1 MKKFK
6 AKKILKVIIT
16 ILTLLILAL
25 IVQQIYIRY
34 DGKIDKS
41 DSMSKSEIIE
51 LLKKGEQYNNC
62 LITYKPNQSSITA
75 EMLIYPEPEQRVYV
89 KDKIMKSVIGD
100 NVFRYVNYNTKE
112 SITIF
117 DHLQAFIS
125 DTNEEFS
132 ILEYARECVE
142 NEEKY
147 SFEYIG
153 EKEINSRKTIIIK
166 LIYNESN
173 HNEYIKLYIDKETGV
188 EYNSIYF
195 YYKGPILIKKGQ
207 DMSVEFDCVTEEDV
221 KRPNI
226 AGYMIIDSR
235 RND

>member
-75 EMLIYPEPEQRVYV
+75 EMLIYPEPKQRVYV

-132 ILEYARECVE
+132 ILGYTRECVE

-166 LIYNESN
+166 LTYNESN
-173 HNEYIKLYIDKETGV
+173 HNEYSKVYIDKETGV

-195 YYKGPILIKKGQ
+195 YYKGPILIKN
-207 DMSVEFDCVTEEDV
+207 DENISVQFDCVTDADV